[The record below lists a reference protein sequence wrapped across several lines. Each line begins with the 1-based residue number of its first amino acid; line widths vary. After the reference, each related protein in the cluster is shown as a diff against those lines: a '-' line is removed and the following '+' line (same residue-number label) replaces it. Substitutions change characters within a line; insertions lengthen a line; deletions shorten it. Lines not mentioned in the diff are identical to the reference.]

1 MGVVE
6 ELINLCSKLAEPTI
20 NSESRGTVGQKSEV
34 SLKIQ
39 LNIHTEEETINTSVN
54 LQLSG
59 ETPVQV
65 KRSVLLPPGEPV
77 ESEVPELLTTK
88 KKNKLKK
95 IYDFVCS
102 FFKNLLFEKL
112 IIFR

>member
-6 ELINLCSKLAEPTI
+6 ELINLCSKLAEPII

-39 LNIHTEEETINTSVN
+39 SNIHTEEETINTSVN

-65 KRSVLLPPGEPV
+65 KRSVLSLPEEPV
-77 ESEVPELLTTK
+77 ESEVPGLLTTK
-88 KKNKLKK
+88 KKNKFFN
-95 IYDFVCS
+95 FVQ
-102 FFKNLLFEKL
+102 FLNLLFEK
-112 IIFR
+112 